1 MRTLLELV
9 LCAQD
14 LTCWAQA
21 LLLDGELAVAE
32 PKTLRYRLLHV
43 AARVVRHARRTILR
57 LQRTWPWTAELARA
71 FTGCE
76 PCHCAA
82 NATATRADHCP
93 PRPGQAAMP
102 TSRPRV
108 PPGTARQRQHHR
120 PVSPP
125 TSNAAGMPP
134 KAPTRPPP
142 PPREK
147 PRLGGCVRA
156 GGGGGGRPDAE
167 VDGGGDRMGQASSTR
182 MVKVAAKWS
191 PGATRGVVPAAR
203 AAVGPVIGS
212 RQTNSASGGANTWAW
227 S

>member
-82 NATATRADHCP
+82 NATATRADHLPTPPWTGRHGYQPP
-93 PRPGQAAMP
+93 PRPARDGAA
-102 TSRPRV
+102 
-108 PPGTARQRQHHR
+108 
-120 PVSPP
+120 
-125 TSNAAGMPP
+125 
-134 KAPTRPPP
+134 APTPP
-142 PPREK
+142 
-147 PRLGGCVRA
+147 
-156 GGGGGGRPDAE
+156 
-167 VDGGGDRMGQASSTR
+167 ASQPTDLKRRRHAPKGSH
-182 MVKVAAKWS
+182 
-191 PGATRGVVPAAR
+191 ATATTP
-203 AAVGPVIGS
+203 S
-212 RQTNSASGGANTWAW
+212 
-227 S
+227 